1 MGIKAKKS
9 YGQHFLTDENIAAR
23 IAATVLDHTP
33 SGGTILPIVEIGPGT
48 GALTRHLLGKGRELL
63 CIEVDPEA
71 AGYMRRTYPDAPLL
85 ETDFLFADIN
95 TIFPGRQ
102 IALIGNYP
110 YNISTQIFFRVL
122 DYRDKIQVCAGMLQR
137 EVAQRICSR
146 EGNRSYG
153 ILSVLLQLW
162 YDCEYLFTVDETV
175 FRPMPRVKSGVL
187 RLTRNTRTSLP
198 CSGKLLK
205 EVVKTSFGQRRKT
218 LRNSLSGIIS
228 RLPHGASTTG
238 LGPFLPQRPE
248 QLSPEQFL
256 TLTTLI
262 EQSMS

>member
-1 MGIKAKKS
+1 MRVKAKRS

-23 IAATVLDHTP
+23 IAATVLDYTTAD
-33 SGGTILPIVEIGPGT
+33 GTALPIVEIGPGT
-48 GALTRHLLGKGRELL
+48 GALTRHLTGKGHELL

-95 TIFPGRQ
+95 AIFPGRQ
-102 IALIGNYP
+102 IAVIGNYP

-122 DYRDKIQVCAGMLQR
+122 EYKDKIPVCAGMLQR
-137 EVAQRICSR
+137 EVAQRICAK
-146 EGNRSYG
+146 EGNKTYG

-175 FRPMPRVKSGVL
+175 FRPMPKVKSGVL
-187 RLTRNTRTSLP
+187 RLTRNTRTTLP

-228 RLPHGASTTG
+228 RLPQESAAPG
-238 LGPFLPQRPE
+238 LTPFLPLRPE

-262 EQSMS
+262 EHSMG